1 MYVLRH
7 AEEKSYIVCE
17 GSQFTNL
24 SIPWTEFHTATD
36 GSQQLYYCIQF
47 DDIEQRGVDLF
58 ETTTATVRRQ
68 YSDFVQLHMSL
79 EEVKKISLYCH
90 AYKSIF

>member
-1 MYVLRH
+1 V
-7 AEEKSYIVCE
+7 ICE

-24 SIPWTEFHTATD
+24 SIPWTEFHTASD
-36 GSQQLYYCIQF
+36 GPQQLFYCIQF

-68 YSDFVQLHMSL
+68 YFDFTRLHLNL
-79 EEVKKISLYCH
+79 EEVRSMNNREIKLQLI
-90 AYKSIF
+90 